1 MLIKT
6 RKQRLSK
13 HFFLYANCSLFKK
26 RTPCTI
32 LFFLN
37 YETISNSHLRGIITL
52 TVNFIRSTFKTNCF
66 FPKISVFLPSRS
78 IPLTFPYTCF
88 AEVRSLSL
96 SFPHSSFYH
105 RVCLPSSR
113 SEAFTN
119 GSLPSRF
126 YLLYGRRW
134 VKTSCYGKMFL
145 LIESIQ
151 DIM

>member
-78 IPLTFPYTCF
+78 IPLVSHIRVSQKY
-88 AEVRSLSL
+88 EVYLSL
-96 SFPHSSFYH
+96 SPTLLFTIECICHH
-105 RVCLPSSR
+105 RGARLLPTDRCLR
-113 SEAFTN
+113 VFIYFMDDVGWRHLAT
-119 GSLPSRF
+119 
-126 YLLYGRRW
+126 
-134 VKTSCYGKMFL
+134 VKCFS
-145 LIESIQ
+145 
-151 DIM
+151 